1 MTMDYSKYII
11 GVLAL
16 QGDYERHEHQL
27 RLLGAGC
34 RQVRLASDLDGL
46 DGLIVPGGESTT
58 MDTLLDRFNLREPLT
73 AFGRLKPLY
82 GTCAGMI
89 MLAKHIE
96 NNQAGVRP
104 LELLD
109 VDVVRTGYGRQIHSI
124 EKEVTMDLGKGPQ
137 TIDAAFI
144 RAPTVTRVGKDVRVI
159 AGTNGSPVLVS
170 ERNIL
175 ASSFHTELDE
185 DTTLLEFFLREFID
199 RE

>member
-1 MTMDYSKYII
+1 MDYSKYII

-27 RLLGAGC
+27 RLLGAEC

-96 NNQAGVRP
+96 NNQAGIRP

-124 EKEVTMDLGKGPQ
+124 EKEVTMDLGRGPQ

-144 RAPTVTRVGKDVRVI
+144 RAPIVTRVGKDVRVI
-159 AGTNGSPVLVS
+159 AGTNGSPALVS

-185 DTTLLEFFLREFID
+185 DTSLLEFFFSEFID